1 MKYLLACLVIP
12 TVHIL
17 FVVAL
22 TLFALYLCVDSLLGR
37 MKREKISDGIELFT
51 GRHDH

>member
-17 FVVAL
+17 FVVAFML
-22 TLFALYLCVDSLLGR
+22 GALYFGMASLLDR
-37 MKREKISDGIELFT
+37 MKQENTSDRI
-51 GRHDH
+51 RRS